1 MLGKG
6 HPWLPH
12 LPESAES
19 KQAYQTSEALVETP
33 SCGCF
38 PKLGILFGGPFNK
51 DSNIFG
57 SIWGPPIWGNYL
69 VPLETLQR
77 RAVQDRAPCP
87 YDASRKNLRCFLLCV
102 PSSLHWLCWVLSPWK
117 KPWNAKLSGFGH
129 PR

>member
-6 HPWLPH
+6 RPWLPH

-33 SCGCF
+33 SCECF

-51 DSNIFG
+51 DSNILG
-57 SIWGPPIWGNYL
+57 SIWAPLFREITL
-69 VPLETLQR
+69 FLETLQR
-77 RAVQDRAPCP
+77 RAVQDWAPCP
-87 YDASRKNLRCFLLCV
+87 YDASRKYLRYFLLCF

-117 KPWNAKLSGFGH
+117 KPWNAELSGFGH